1 MKITVEFNSLEE
13 MNDFT
18 SRVWSTGANQEAK
31 TETKK
36 AVKEKKAP
44 VVKEEPKEE
53 VKKTPGEDTA
63 QETPAESTPQEDVK
77 YSFTDVRGVLAKLA
91 KTDSTKVASI
101 LKDFGASK
109 LSEIKEENYAAVI
122 ERAGA

>member
-44 VVKEEPKEE
+44 
-53 VKKTPGEDTA
+53 GEYTA